1 MMDYKALKYQIL
13 HGYIARRVLLR
24 TFMIASAISLFPLLH
39 VLSGGNPAFFAP
51 ASSDNCAADS
61 GNLGQFML
69 SGAYLIPEWMLVPI
83 WGSIESVECK
93 EDVNLTVNV
102 VGELMSK
109 HLLDYSAKALCAGE
123 GSSACVYALHELGFS
138 NACGVYGHP
147 FFSLKQKHL
156 VYELSYDDNSFDFV
170 ISRDL
175 DKVSVPALLVLEI
188 ERVLK
193 PGGIGAMLVG
203 VSGSNPNSLIR
214 SATPVSSLLKASS
227 VVHVGFMNDFSLGV
241 MNDFTLVV
249 FKKTVENV
257 GFFGQYRLP
266 DNCPSIIKS
275 KPFIDLM
282 EPLVEEKPMESRPK
296 NSYLPKFIDVSLAK
310 QMTYIV
316 IGAGEHLNSAHV
328 NWFLPSYPVDIRAF
342 NIYFVDHNTSVL
354 SSYVKKPGINFVYYP
369 GLVGSKGTSNLGD
382 DPEFDPYLGIEGFDI
397 LAWFKETVK
406 HADFVVVK
414 MNTGELEL
422 KFLVELFETGAI
434 CSVNELFL
442 HCSDPLQGIGE
453 MKGGCMDLFKGLRS
467 TGVFVHQ
474 WWGN

>member
-1 MMDYKALKYQIL
+1 MDYKALKCQIL
-13 HGYIARRVLLR
+13 HGYIARRVLRR
-24 TFMIASAISLFPLLH
+24 TLMIATAISLFPLLH

-51 ASSDNCAADS
+51 ANSENCAADS
-61 GNLGQFML
+61 GNLGQLML
-69 SGAYLIPEWMLVPI
+69 SGVSFFPTWMLVPI
-83 WGSIESVECK
+83 RGSFESFECK

-109 HLLDYSAKALCAGE
+109 HLLDYSAKVLCAGE
-123 GSSACVYALHELGFS
+123 GSSACVYALHELGFA
-138 NACGVYGHP
+138 NTCGVYGHP
-147 FFSLKQKHL
+147 FFSLKHKHL
-156 VYELSYDDNSFDFV
+156 IYELSYDDNSFDF
-170 ISRDL
+170 IFSRDL

-214 SATPVSSLLKASS
+214 SAMPVSSLLKASS

-249 FKKTVENV
+249 FKKRVENV

-266 DNCPSIIKS
+266 DNCPSITKN
-275 KPFIDLM
+275 KPFINLM
-282 EPLVEEKPMESRPK
+282 EPLVEEKPMELEPK
-296 NSYLPKFIDVSLAK
+296 DAYLPKFVDVSLAK
-310 QMTYIV
+310 RMVYIV

-354 SSYVKKPGINFVYYP
+354 SSYVKKPGINFVYLP
-369 GLVGSKGTSNLGD
+369 GLVGDKGTANLEH
-382 DPEFDPYLGIEGFDI
+382 DPEFDPYIGSEGFDI
-397 LAWFKETVK
+397 LAWFNETVK
-406 HADFVVVK
+406 HADFVVMK

-422 KFLVELFETGAI
+422 KFLVELFESGAI

-453 MKGGCMDLFKGLRS
+453 IKGGCMDLFKGLRS

-474 WWGN
+474 WWGS